1 MSRDIDKEQE
11 LIRTGNR
18 FVTEVGSSTGVFPR
32 DVDTLFLR
40 YENLRN
46 KIYSQYS
53 SMYSDSVTRSEL
65 RSYIDEEFVKL
76 CKEYEINGEVDFPY
90 YIKTKLTAR
99 VKGTFNSGTIRTR
112 KREPLGAT
120 EGEVENMLDDNVSPY
135 ATVGFQ
141 ELVDSLT
148 EGVSLS
154 PMEQEIL
161 SVMVTGEWTVKQ
173 LVADNTAKYDVSK
186 KQVQETIADIKEL
199 VAHKLGYL
207 R

>member
-1 MSRDIDKEQE
+1 MSRDVDKEQE

-32 DVDTLFLR
+32 DVDTLFIR

-53 SMYSDSVTRSEL
+53 SMYSDSVTKSEL

-112 KREPLGAT
+112 KREPLGAI
-120 EGEVENMLDDNVSPY
+120 ESEVENMLDDNVSPY
-135 ATVGFQ
+135 ATVDFQ